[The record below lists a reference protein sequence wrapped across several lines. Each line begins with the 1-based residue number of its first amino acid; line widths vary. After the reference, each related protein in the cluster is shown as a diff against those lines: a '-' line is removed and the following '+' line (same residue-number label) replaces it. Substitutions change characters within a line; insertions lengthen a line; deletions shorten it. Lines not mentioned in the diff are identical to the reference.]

1 MISPRG
7 FSLVR
12 VFGYF
17 NNAPEEVSRIESR
30 MDAER
35 MGAGKNRMAPGIER
49 DHSIVGFDDGILP
62 AIISRLD
69 FLDSS
74 SLIPYRRRK
83 GGDV

>member
-1 MISPRG
+1 MNHLG
-7 FSLVR
+7 
-12 VFGYF
+12 VFLGESF
-17 NNAPEEVSRIESR
+17 WPFINAPEEVSQTDPR

-35 MGAGKNRMAPGIER
+35 MGAVKNRMAPGIER
-49 DHSIVGFDDGILP
+49 DHSILGFDDGILP

-74 SLIPYRRRK
+74 PLILHRRRQ